1 MRSVRVRWAMLAV
14 FAVAVLSLTG
24 PAPGQAPRIG
34 ITVSAWFIPPANDL
48 LKEIVAEWA
57 KQKNVSAEVEFV
69 SEGDLVPKF
78 TTAAEAGAGPD
89 IIQVASLHAHLYAA
103 KLVDMG
109 DIVTPLESKYGPLAQ
124 IAKDAA
130 MVGGQW
136 RAVPWY
142 ATPQVLTYREDVL
155 KEIGEKPPDTWDDA
169 LRIGRKL
176 KGKGTPWGE
185 ALGHCPV
192 DCITTAYSILWA
204 HGAKEVEADG
214 KTIALKSPE
223 TVKALEF
230 IKRAYDEAWPP
241 GVVGW
246 DNASN
251 NRAFLGGQLGMT
263 INAGT
268 IWFAAKKQAPAIA
281 PNINHAP
288 IPRGPAGRAIPF
300 WPTSLA
306 VFGHSKQQAL
316 AKDLVRYITDGPQ
329 FARWLEKTEGAGG
342 SPLAGMMK
350 LEKGRDP
357 KLRVVG
363 EVIQYGRL
371 PGWPGPPTRESAEVH
386 AKFVLVDMAQNVV
399 KGMAI
404 PQAIDQAVA
413 EMRRIYGQ
421 R

>member
-1 MRSVRVRWAMLAV
+1 MSSKTQTFLTYLLMSALMVLGLA
-14 FAVAVLSLTG
+14 G
-24 PAPGQAPRIG
+24 PTAAQAPRLG
-34 ITVSAWFIPPANDL
+34 ITMSAWFIPPANDL
-48 LKEIVAEWA
+48 FKEMVAEWA
-57 KQKNVSAEVEFV
+57 KQKGVAVDVEFV

-89 IIQVASLHAHLYAA
+89 IMQVASLHAHLYAE
-103 KLVDMG
+103 KLVDVT
-109 DIVTPLESKYGPLAQ
+109 DIVTPLESKYGPVAQ

-130 MVGGQW
+130 VVRGRW
-136 RAVPWY
+136 RAVPLY
-142 ATPQVLTYREDVL
+142 ATPQVLTYREDAL
-155 KEIGEKPPDTWDDA
+155 KEIGESVPDTWEDA
-169 LRIGRKL
+169 LRIGKKL
-176 KGKGTPWGE
+176 KAKGMAWGE

-204 HGAKEVEADG
+204 YGAKEVEKDG
-214 KTIALKSPE
+214 KTIALNSPE
-223 TVKALEF
+223 TAKALEF

-263 INAGT
+263 INAAT
-268 IWFAAKKQAPAIA
+268 IWYAAKRQAPAVF
-281 PNINHAP
+281 PHVNHAP

-306 VFGHSKQQAL
+306 VFQHSKHQAL
-316 AKDLVRYITDGPQ
+316 AKDLVRHITDGPQ
-329 FARWLEKTEGAGG
+329 IARWLEKTEGAGG
-342 SPLAGMMK
+342 SALQGLAK
-350 LEKGRDP
+350 LEKARDP
-357 KLRVVG
+357 KLRIVP
-363 EVIQYGRL
+363 EAIQWGRL

-399 KGMAI
+399 KGMPI
-404 PQAIDQAVA
+404 PQAIEQAVA
-413 EMRRIYGQ
+413 EMRRIYG

>member
-1 MRSVRVRWAMLAV
+1 MRIARYGLVVLLLLAL
-14 FAVAVLSLTG
+14 AAAASPGVA
-24 PAPGQAPRIG
+24 QQPRIAL
-34 ITVSAWFIPPANDL
+34 TVSAWFIPPANDL
-48 LKEIVAEWA
+48 LKELVAEWTR
-57 KQKNVSAEVEFV
+57 QKGVQAEVEFV

-89 IIQVASLHAHLYAA
+89 IVQVASLHAHLYAD
-103 KLVDMG
+103 KLVDMSDVVG
-109 DIVTPLESKYGPLAQ
+109 PLESRYGPIAQ

-130 MVGGQW
+130 MVRGRW

-155 KEIGEKPPDTWDDA
+155 KEIGESVPDTWEDA
-169 LRIGRKL
+169 LRVGRKL
-176 KGKGTPWGE
+176 KVKGVAWGE

-192 DCITTAYSILWA
+192 DCITTVYSILWA
-204 HGAKEVEADG
+204 HGAKEVEQDG
-214 KTIALKSPE
+214 RTIALKSPE
-223 TVKALEF
+223 TVRALEF
-230 IKRAYDEAWPP
+230 IKRAYDEAWPS

-246 DNASN
+246 DNSSN

-263 INAGT
+263 TNAAT
-268 IWFAAKKQAPAIA
+268 IWFAARRQAPAVF
-281 PNINHAP
+281 PHINHAP
-288 IPRGPAGRAIPF
+288 IPRGPQGRAIPF

-306 VFGHSKQQAL
+306 VFQHSKHQAL

-329 FARWLEKTEGAGG
+329 FLRWLEKTEGAGG
-342 SPLAGMMK
+342 SALQGLTK

-357 KLRVVG
+357 KLRVVP
-363 EVIQYGRL
+363 EVVQYGRL

-399 KGMAI
+399 KDMPI
-404 PQAIDQAVA
+404 PQAIEQAVT
-413 EMRRIYGQ
+413 EMKRIYGQ

>member
-1 MRSVRVRWAMLAV
+1 MRTLWVRSVPIVVLLLAI
-14 FAVAVLSLTG
+14 VALA
-24 PAPGQAPRIG
+24 APGAAQQPRIG

-48 LKEIVAEWA
+48 FKEMVAEWA
-57 KQKNVSAEVEFV
+57 KQKGVVAEVEFV

-89 IIQVASLHAHLYAA
+89 IIQIASLHAHLYADR
-103 KLVDMG
+103 LVD
-109 DIVTPLESKYGPLAQ
+109 VTDMVAALEASYGPIAQ

-130 MVGGQW
+130 MVRGRW
-136 RAVPWY
+136 RAVPLY

-155 KEIGEKPPDTWDDA
+155 KEIGEPVPDTWEDA
-169 LRIGRKL
+169 LRAGKKL
-176 KGKGTPWGE
+176 KAKGVPWGE

-192 DCITTAYSILWA
+192 DCITTVYSILWA
-204 HGAKEVEADG
+204 HGAKEVEKDG

-230 IKRAYDEAWPP
+230 VKRAYDEVWPP

-268 IWFAAKKQAPAIA
+268 IWYAAKRQAPAIF
-281 PNINHAP
+281 PHINHAA

-306 VFGHSKQQAL
+306 VFQYSKHQAL
-316 AKDLVRYITDGPQ
+316 AKDLVRYVTDGPQ
-329 FARWLEKTEGAGG
+329 IARWLEKTEGAGG
-342 SPLAGMMK
+342 SALLGVMR
-350 LEKGRDP
+350 LERSREP
-357 KLRVVG
+357 KLRLVP

-399 KGMAI
+399 KGMPI

>member
-1 MRSVRVRWAMLAV
+1 MRKAWA
-14 FAVAVLSLTG
+14 SLTLVVLLCLALAG
-24 PAPGQAPRIG
+24 LPAPAVGQQPRIG

-57 KQKNVSAEVEFV
+57 RQKGVVAEVEFV

-89 IIQVASLHAHLYAA
+89 IIQVASLHAHLYAD
-103 KLVDMG
+103 KLVDVT
-109 DIVTPLESKYGPLAQ
+109 DIVGPLESKYGP
-124 IAKDAA
+124 IARIARDAA
-130 MVGGQW
+130 MVRGRW

-142 ATPQVLTYREDVL
+142 ATPQVLTYREDL
-155 KEIGEKPPDTWDDA
+155 LREIGEPVPDTWEDA
-169 LRIGRKL
+169 LRVGRKL
-176 KGKGTPWGE
+176 KAKGVPWGE

-192 DCITTAYSILWA
+192 DCVTTVYSILWA
-204 HGAKEVEADG
+204 HGAREVEKDG

-251 NRAFLGGQLGMT
+251 NRAFLGSQLGLT
-263 INAGT
+263 TNAAT
-268 IWFAAKKQAPAIA
+268 IWFAARRQAPGIF
-281 PNINHAP
+281 PSINHAP

-306 VFGHSKQQAL
+306 VFQHSKNAAL
-316 AKDLVRYITDGPQ
+316 ARDLVRYITDGPQ
-329 FARWLEKTEGAGG
+329 FLRWLEKTEGAGG
-342 SPLAGMMK
+342 SALLGITK

-357 KLRVVG
+357 KLKTVP

-399 KGMAI
+399 KGMPI
-404 PQAIDQAVA
+404 PQAIDQALA
-413 EMRRIYGQ
+413 EMKRIYGQ